1 MTECEPDLT
10 AQATACVAERR
21 TLGRRRVGA
30 GRASADLA
38 TTTAAPRAEPAE
50 VRRMAI
56 GLPVPQ
62 APGIHEEE
70 NGAVPVVDVLE
81 RMMVTERRI
90 IRLRRVARSGSIE
103 TTVALQEATA
113 ERLRPGPGNGAETP
127 AHCGPGDHG

>member
-81 RMMVTERRI
+81 RRI

>member
-10 AQATACVAERR
+10 AQATACVAEQR

-50 VRRMAI
+50 VQRMAI

-62 APGIHEEE
+62 APGIREE
-70 NGAVPVVDVLE
+70 NGAVPVVDVL
-81 RMMVTERRI
+81 ERRI
-90 IRLRRVARSGSIE
+90 IRLRRVARSGSSE